1 MSTSTIISKANSDME
16 KIIEFMMH
24 EFAAI
29 RTGKASPTLVESI
42 DVHAYGSS
50 MKLKQLALITSPESR
65 VLVIQPFDASVLK
78 EIEKGILESKVGI
91 TPVIEGKVIRLRIP
105 ELSEERRKDLVKTV
119 GKLAEEARVKIR
131 SSRREAL
138 EEAKK
143 RQKESLLTE
152 DELVRFEKEIQKIT
166 DKFVADVQVHV
177 QHKETELLTI

>member
-1 MSTSTIISKANSDME
+1 ME